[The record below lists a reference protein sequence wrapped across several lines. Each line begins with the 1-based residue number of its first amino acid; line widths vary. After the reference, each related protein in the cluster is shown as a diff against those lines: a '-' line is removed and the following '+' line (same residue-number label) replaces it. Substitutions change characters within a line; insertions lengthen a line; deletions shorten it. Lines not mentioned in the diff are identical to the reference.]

1 MKKRILLQE
10 NENVANS
17 VIAAHQRKENNSQR
31 ILTILK
37 EIGLSLESFENWE
50 REVEQ
55 HFRTQYPKASLDFC
69 LDAAGI
75 KEPYRQAESLYKEH
89 YNDLSFEK
97 LNDEGKEAI
106 RESYRQYA
114 ETENQIEAYNLAHSI
129 VKDLNQLQ
137 ELGIRVNQQ
146 YAMNFC
152 NVFHSTNS
160 KVEVY
165 ENMLNDRILTLK

>member
-17 VIAAHQRKENNSQR
+17 MIATHQRKQNNAQS
-31 ILTILK
+31 ILSILK
-37 EIGLSLESFENWE
+37 EIGLSLESFGSWE

-75 KEPYRQAESLYKEH
+75 KEPYRIAESFYLANK
-89 YNDLSFEK
+89 NDLSFEQ
-97 LNDEGKEAI
+97 LTDEGKEEI
-106 RESYRQYA
+106 RESYRKYA

-129 VKDLNQLQ
+129 VKDLNRLQ

-152 NVFHSTNS
+152 NVFHSEKF

-165 ENMLNDRILTLK
+165 ENMLNDRILTLN